1 MDYLSDCHVNGN
13 LTVDEI
19 KRVIAKYRRE
29 QEKIVKINYVNLCVC
44 MCVCV
49 CVCMRGCV
57 CVCVCVCG
65 CGFGRMCGCVCVFVH
80 VIMYVIS
87 LILLI

>member
-29 QEKIVKINYVNLCVC
+29 QEKIVKINYVSL
-44 MCVCV
+44 
-49 CVCMRGCV
+49 RV
-57 CVCVCVCG
+57 CVCVCV
-65 CGFGRMCGCVCVFVH
+65 
-80 VIMYVIS
+80 
-87 LILLI
+87 